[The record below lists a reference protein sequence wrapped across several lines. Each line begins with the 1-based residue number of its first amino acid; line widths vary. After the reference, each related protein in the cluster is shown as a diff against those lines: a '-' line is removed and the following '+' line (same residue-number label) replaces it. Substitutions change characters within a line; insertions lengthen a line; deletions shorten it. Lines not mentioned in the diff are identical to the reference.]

1 MHGSYGYGINW
12 LSITSSPTW
21 GRADMGTID
30 GDASTPLEFHH
41 HGSSA
46 KTRTES
52 AVAQKYTEGIS
63 MAGHEAV

>member
-1 MHGSYGYGINW
+1 
-12 LSITSSPTW
+12 
-21 GRADMGTID
+21 MGTID